1 MKIILLGPP
10 GAGKG
15 TQAQFIIE
23 NLGIP
28 QISTGDMFRAA
39 VASGSSLGSKLKEIM
54 DSGSLV
60 SDEIVIEVVKERI
73 SQPDCSGG
81 FLFDGFPRTIPQA
94 EALDQADIVVDLVI
108 EIKVPEAEIL
118 RRITGR
124 RVHPGSGRVYHIQ
137 YNPPKQEGLDDVTG
151 EPLEHRVDDTEKT
164 VMERLDV
171 YSRQTEP
178 LVEFYKS
185 RSSSRYIEIDGLG
198 EVNQIQK
205 NILDQ
210 LS

>member
-39 VASGSSLGSKLKEIM
+39 VATGSSLGSKLKEIM

-124 RVHPGSGRVYHIQ
+124 RVHTGSGRVYHIQ

-198 EVNQIQK
+198 AVNQIQK

>member
-28 QISTGDMFRAA
+28 QISTGDMFRATA
-39 VASGSSLGSKLKEIM
+39 ASGSSLGSKLKEIM

-60 SDEIVIEVVKERI
+60 SDEIVIQVVKERI

-164 VMERLDV
+164 VIERLAV

-198 EVNQIQK
+198 EVDRIQK